1 MHWVYTQVNVQAYGT
16 LVYLVKFLKKFNQNV
31 EHNFRKTESESIS
44 DGDEV
49 KHVGSSTSSNENG

>member
-1 MHWVYTQVNVQAYGT
+1 MNVQAYGT

-49 KHVGSSTSSNENG
+49 KHVGSSTGSNENG